1 MPVIAG
7 SFIGNQ
13 PPPRYQLVSPTSEV
27 CTLRTHPSIHPPNPS
42 NYSMPL
48 FLDAVADLLLMTCC
62 AGVDT
67 APVTCLFFPSFLL
80 PFSSFVPLHF
90 ARRGGGGRVFFLFC
104 FPLVFVVL
112 SVDSLSSK
120 TLALSQTN
128 RPILYIIG
136 KNNNYM
142 YTLLDRLHACL
153 LT

>member
-1 MPVIAG
+1 MTEIDSVPVIAG

-67 APVTCLFFPSFLL
+67 APVTCLFFLRSCYPFLPSF
-80 PFSSFVPLHF
+80 PPLHF
-90 ARRGGGGRVFFLFC
+90 ARRGGGGCFFCFVFPLCLLFC
-104 FPLVFVVL
+104 LSILSPPNTCLVTNK
-112 SVDSLSSK
+112 SSHTIYHWK
-120 TLALSQTN
+120 
-128 RPILYIIG
+128 
-136 KNNNYM
+136 K
-142 YTLLDRLHACL
+142 
-153 LT
+153 